1 MEKKQKKKRH
11 KKTEREIRAA
21 LVGEVVLQMVENFDR
36 FLSTPKRIRDFTYT
50 EILQYKELLRS
61 AMASKERLEN
71 IKKPRAVLV
80 KFAQEL
86 EKINQ
91 LYQ

>member
-1 MEKKQKKKRH
+1 MEKNKKH

-36 FLSTPKRIRDFTYT
+36 FLSPPRRIRDFTYT

-86 EKINQ
+86 EKLNQ
-91 LYQ
+91 FYQ

>member
-1 MEKKQKKKRH
+1 MEKTKKKKRH
-11 KKTEREIRAA
+11 KKTEDEIRAA
-21 LVGEVVLQMVENFDR
+21 LVGEEALKMIENLDR
-36 FLSTPKRIRDFTYT
+36 FLSPPKRIRDFTYT

-86 EKINQ
+86 EKLNQ
-91 LYQ
+91 FYQ

>member
-1 MEKKQKKKRH
+1 MENKKKKRH

-36 FLSTPKRIRDFTYT
+36 FLSPPQRIRDFTYT

-86 EKINQ
+86 EKLNQ
-91 LYQ
+91 FYQ

>member
-1 MEKKQKKKRH
+1 MEKTKKKKRY

-21 LVGEVVLQMVENFDR
+21 LVGEEILQMVENFDR
-36 FLSTPKRIRDFTYT
+36 FLQPPKRIREFTYT

-61 AMASKERLEN
+61 VIASKERLKN
-71 IKKPRAVLV
+71 IKKPRVMLV

-86 EKINQ
+86 EK
-91 LYQ
+91 LKLFYQ

>member
-1 MEKKQKKKRH
+1 MENKKKKRH

-36 FLSTPKRIRDFTYT
+36 FLSPPKRIRDFTYT

-86 EKINQ
+86 EKLNQ
-91 LYQ
+91 FYQ